1 MGKEIRV
8 EEIENAR
15 FVVRLVS
22 PELPE
27 FEEELKDTRESAK
40 ALAELI
46 TEVAERFES
55 VTINIFPTQY
65 HDVAVWIEG
74 VKATKYDCDDTRLIA
89 FRIGRKDFLYEWKG
103 YGVLRTVTKDELKQ
117 KLMEKCRLPLP

>member
-8 EEIENAR
+8 EEVENAK

-55 VTINIFPTQY
+55 VTGFC
-65 HDVAVWIEG
+65 G
-74 VKATKYDCDDTRLIA
+74 L
-89 FRIGRKDFLYEWKG
+89 
-103 YGVLRTVTKDELKQ
+103 
-117 KLMEKCRLPLP
+117 